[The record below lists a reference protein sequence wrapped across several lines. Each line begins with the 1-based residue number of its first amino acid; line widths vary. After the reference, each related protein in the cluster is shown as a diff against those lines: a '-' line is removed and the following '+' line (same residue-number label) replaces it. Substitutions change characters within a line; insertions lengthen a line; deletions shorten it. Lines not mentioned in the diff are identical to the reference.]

1 MKLRQNSLLLLLAA
15 VPVLGFAQK
24 NEWQNPG
31 VNQVNRMETR
41 TSFFGYENQEKAL
54 KGDKSQSKN
63 YLSLKGEWKFKLAPT
78 PDQRPKNFFAE
89 NYDDKAW
96 GTINVPGM
104 FELEGYGN
112 PIYVNSG
119 YAWRN
124 QFNSN
129 PPEIPTENNYVGNYR
144 REIEVPS
151 DWNGKQ
157 VVFSV
162 GSVTSAFYLWVNGK
176 YVGYSEDS
184 KLTAEFDITSYLKKG
199 KNTIAMQ
206 VFRWCDGSY
215 LEDQDFLRFTGIARD
230 CYLYAKENT
239 AVNNIKVT
247 SDLIND
253 YTDGTLAI
261 DIDFKSSPSSL
272 QLILTDAEGNEIENK
287 TVKVSGKSYK
297 GNFTYTNP
305 KKWTAE
311 TPNLYTLQAILK
323 SGNKVTEVVPVKVG
337 FRKVEIKNNQLC
349 VNGQPILIKGVN
361 RHELDP
367 DGGYIV
373 SRERMIQDIQ
383 IMKQFNI
390 NAVRTC
396 HYPNDEMWYEL
407 CDEYGLYVVAEANV
421 ESHGMG
427 YGEKTLAKNPL
438 YKKAHLERNE
448 RNVKRNQNHPSII
461 IWSLGNEAGMGENFL
476 NAYEWIKKYD
486 TSRPVQYE
494 QAHGKEGTDIY
505 CPMYAGYNHCE
516 NYLKGEPAKPL
527 IQCEYAH
534 AMGNSMGGFVEYWD
548 MIRKYPMYQGGFI
561 WDYVDQSLRKVNE
574 NGVEIWAYGGDWSRY
589 DASDNNFMNNGLL
602 TPDREPNPHMYEVG
616 RIYQD
621 IQMSAGSKA
630 NTVNIHNE
638 FYFKDFSQ
646 YYAEWSLILDGKTVK
661 KGIRTD
667 INVEPQSTKEVAFD
681 FNADAYKGK
690 GELLLNVAF
699 ILKDQDGLLDAGHE
713 VAKGQFAVS
722 GEPTKGAEYFTTA
735 EAANC
740 TTTPLQVKDN
750 DYNFLI
756 VTNGDVRVEINKHNG
771 YIAAINKG
779 GFKYLADDAHLEPNF
794 WRPPTDNDYGASLQR
809 KYRTWHNP
817 KIKLESLNT
826 EKEGGEVIVK
836 ANYEMKDQQAN
847 LELTYVIS
855 PCGTIE
861 VTQKMSATEGAEV
874 SEMFRYG
881 MRVAMNGNFGVSE
894 YYGRGPVENYIDRCS
909 ATDLGIYRQTTAE
922 NFFPYIRPQ
931 ENGNKTDIRWWKQ
944 VNAGGRGLAF
954 YGDSPIAM
962 SALNYTISSLDD
974 GWDKGQSHSPE
985 VTPCKNVNMTID
997 QVQMGL
1003 ACENSWGAIP
1013 REEYRLKYQDR
1024 EFKFV
1029 IRPL

>member
-1 MKLRQNSLLLLLAA
+1 MKLRQNSLLILLAA
-15 VPVLGFAQK
+15 APIMGFAQK
-24 NEWQNPG
+24 NEWQDPG

-41 TSFFGYENQEKAL
+41 TSFFGYENQEAAL
-54 KGDKSQSKN
+54 SGDKSQSKN
-63 YLSLKGEWKFKLAPT
+63 YLSLKGEWKFKLAQT
-78 PDQRPKNFFAE
+78 PNERPKNFFSE
-89 NYDDKAW
+89 SYDDKAW
-96 GTINVPGM
+96 GSIPVPGM

-112 PIYVNSG
+112 PIYVNAG
-119 YAWRN
+119 YPWRN

-144 REIEVPS
+144 REIEVPAN
-151 DWNGKQ
+151 WNGKQ
-157 VVFSV
+157 VIFSV
-162 GSVTSAFYLWVNGK
+162 GSVTSAFYLWINGK

-184 KLTAEFDITSYLKKG
+184 KLTAEFDVTKYLKKG
-199 KNTIAMQ
+199 KNLIAMQ

-230 CYLYAKENT
+230 CYLYTKENT
-239 AVNNIKVT
+239 AIDNIKVT
-247 SDLIND
+247 SDLVNN
-253 YTDGTLAI
+253 YADGSLAI

-272 QLILTDAEGNEIENK
+272 QLILTNAAGEEIENK
-287 TVKVSGKSYK
+287 TIKVSGKSYK

-305 KKWTAE
+305 EKWSAE
-311 TPNLYTLQAILK
+311 MPNLYTLQAIVR
-323 SGNKVTEVVPVKVG
+323 SGNKITEVVPVKVG
-337 FRKVEIKNNQLC
+337 FRKVEIKNNQLH

-383 IMKQFNI
+383 VMKQFNI

-396 HYPNDEMWYEL
+396 HYPNDEQWYEL
-407 CDEYGLYVVAEANV
+407 CDEYGLYVVAEANI

-427 YGEKTLAKNPL
+427 YGDKTLAKNSL

-461 IWSLGNEAGMGENFL
+461 IWSLGNEAGMGDNFL
-476 NAYEWIKKYD
+476 NAYNWIKKYD

-516 NYLKGEPAKPL
+516 KYLQGEPQKPL

-534 AMGNSMGGFVEYWD
+534 AMGNSVGGFVEYWD

-561 WDYVDQSLRKVNE
+561 WDFVDQSLRKTNE
-574 NGVEIWAYGGDWSRY
+574 DGVEIWAYGGDWSRY
-589 DASDNNFMNNGLL
+589 DASDNNFMNNGLV
-602 TPDREPNPHMYEVG
+602 TPDRKPNPHMFEVG
-616 RIYQD
+616 RVYQD
-621 IQMSAGSKA
+621 IQMSASSKA
-630 NTVNIHNE
+630 NAVKIHNE
-638 FYFKDFSQ
+638 HFFKDLSG
-646 YYAEWSLILDGKTVK
+646 YYAEWSLLLDGKTVK

-667 INVEPQSTKEVAFD
+667 INIAPQTTQEVVFG
-681 FNADAYKGK
+681 FNPEDYKGK

-699 ILKDQDGLLDAGHE
+699 ILKDQDGVLEAGYE

-722 GEPTKGAEYFTTA
+722 GEPTKGAEYFYTA
-735 EAANC
+735 DAANC

-750 DYNFLI
+750 DYNYLI
-756 VTNGDVRVEINKHNG
+756 VTNGDVRIEINKHNG

-779 GFKYLADDAHLEPNF
+779 GIKYLADDAVLEPNF
-794 WRPPTDNDYGASLQR
+794 WRAPTDNDYGASLQR

-817 KIKLESLNT
+817 KIGLKSLTNS
-826 EKEGGEVIVK
+826 KEGGEVIVK
-836 ANYEMKDQQAN
+836 AEYEMKDQKAN
-847 LELTYVIS
+847 LFLTYVIS

-861 VTQKMSATEGAEV
+861 VTQKLSTTEGAEV

-881 MRVAMNGNFGVSE
+881 MKVTMKGNFDHSE
-894 YYGRGPVENYIDRCS
+894 YYGRGPIENYSDRCA
-909 ATDLGIYRQTTAE
+909 ATDLGIYKQSVAD

-944 VNAGGRGLAF
+944 VNQGGKGLAF
-954 YGDSPIAM
+954 FGETPISM
-962 SALNYTISSLDD
+962 SALNYTIDSLDD
-974 GWDKGQSHSPE
+974 GQDKGQSHSQE
-985 VTPCKNVNMTID
+985 VIPSENVHLAID

-1029 IRPL
+1029 IRPM